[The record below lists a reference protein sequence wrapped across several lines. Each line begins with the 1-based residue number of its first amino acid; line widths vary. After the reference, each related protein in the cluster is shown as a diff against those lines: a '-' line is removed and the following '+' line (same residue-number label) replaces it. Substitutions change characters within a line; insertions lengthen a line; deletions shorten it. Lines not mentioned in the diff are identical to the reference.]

1 MCRST
6 HFIILDYNLR
16 FFAQQNLAYQLTS
29 TIMQGGFELSIS
41 GVYRAPLVYQILS
54 QDIIALLG
62 RNMQSVP
69 FKIVHSAKQLFPIF
83 PS

>member
-1 MCRST
+1 
-6 HFIILDYNLR
+6 
-16 FFAQQNLAYQLTS
+16 
-29 TIMQGGFELSIS
+29 MQGGFELSIS
-41 GVYRAPLVYQILS
+41 GVYGAPLVYQILS